1 MLPYCVFIDPQLGRI
16 GLSEREAAEQ
26 GKKVRVARLPM
37 SSVARALET
46 GRTRGFM
53 KALVD
58 AETDLI
64 LGAAVLGEEGG
75 EIMSLIETAMM
86 GGLKYQ
92 VLRDGI
98 WAHPLFSESMNN
110 LFAKFDDGAS

>member
-1 MLPYCVFIDPQLGRI
+1 
-16 GLSEREAAEQ
+16 
-26 GKKVRVARLPM
+26 
-37 SSVARALET
+37 
-46 GRTRGFM
+46 
-53 KALVD
+53 
-58 AETDLI
+58 
-64 LGAAVLGEEGG
+64 
-75 EIMSLIETAMM
+75 MSLIETAMM